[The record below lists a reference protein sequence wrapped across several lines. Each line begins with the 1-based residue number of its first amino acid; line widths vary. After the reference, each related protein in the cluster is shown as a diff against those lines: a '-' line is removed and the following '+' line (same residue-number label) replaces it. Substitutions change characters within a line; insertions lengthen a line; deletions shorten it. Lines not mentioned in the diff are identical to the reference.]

1 MVLSFIGLDSLDE
14 NEVNDLKTYSDR
26 FYQKVSRTITT
37 NTDPLVILHVKK
49 MKASGRRCKYSIH
62 GKVESPK
69 LLTSVEYS
77 DWDLIRALT
86 KTFEKME
93 SEIAHKFKTQG
104 KNERVSFK
112 KAIKE
117 SAD

>member
-77 DWDLIRALT
+77 DWDLIRALS
-86 KTFEKME
+86 KTFEK
-93 SEIAHKFKTQG
+93 IG
-104 KNERVSFK
+104 
-112 KAIKE
+112 
-117 SAD
+117 SA

>member
-1 MVLSFIGLDSLDE
+1 MVLSFIGLDSLNE
-14 NEVNDLKTYSDR
+14 NEVNQLKTYSDR

-49 MKASGRRCKYSIH
+49 MKASGKRCKYSVH
-62 GKVESPK
+62 GRVEGPK
-69 LLTSVEYS
+69 LLASVEYS
-77 DWDLIRALT
+77 DWDFVRALN

-93 SEIAHKFKTQG
+93 TEIEHRFKTEG
-104 KNERVSFK
+104 KTGRVSFK

-117 SAD
+117 SAE